1 MKLYRSVFFV
11 ILATMALP
19 ATVAA
24 APLDEDSSRNLSAL
38 QRIPM
43 DLANEIAFDGR
54 RIYVNQYA
62 SGPDIGVTAF
72 DIARD
77 GRLKERGMLPCSGIT
92 DVAPLDDG
100 LVAIG
105 LQGEF
110 EHCSSLEPSSDI
122 TPGGVH
128 IGDMRRPAHS
138 ELLGH
143 VPIPGG
149 VHTLTRYPGSDLV
162 FTSMSGDVSSASE
175 GGVTHIIDVSRARAP
190 KVVETYASPLNPGGC
205 HDILF
210 ETIEERTIGF
220 CPGAGGTEIWDASD
234 PLAPEPIGRMMLPAT
249 QLPHQVAVSSDGQV
263 AAVSDEAYVAH
274 GCTGGAPVGALWF
287 YDISDLANPR
297 VTGFY
302 GPQRGGLPIG
312 TLSGNPL
319 SCTAHNFNFIP
330 GSRSIVASWIG
341 GGTNVIDIS
350 DPGNAREIAHYRPS
364 DTEAMSSYWYR
375 GRVYVADFK
384 RGVEVLKLDLR

>member
-1 MKLYRSVFFV
+1 MKLYRAFVFA
-11 ILATMALP
+11 ILVAIAFP
-19 ATVAA
+19 APAAA
-24 APLDEDSSRNLSAL
+24 APLDEASSGKLSLL
-38 QRIPM
+38 QHIPM

-62 SGPDIGVTAF
+62 SGRDIGVTAF

-92 DVAPLDDG
+92 DVAPLDG
-100 LVAIG
+100 GRVAIG

-110 EHCSSLEPSSDI
+110 DDCSSLQPGTGT

-128 IGDMRRPAHS
+128 IGDMRSPAHS
-138 ELLGH
+138 RLLGH

-162 FTSMSGDVSSASE
+162 YTSMSGDVSSATD
-175 GGVTHIIDVSRARAP
+175 GGITHIIDTSPASAP
-190 KVVETYASPLNPGGC
+190 KVVATYASQLNPGGC

-210 ETIEERTIGF
+210 ERIGKKLIGF
-220 CPGAGGTEIWDASD
+220 CPGAGGTEIWDATD
-234 PLAPEPIGRMMLPAT
+234 PLAPKPIGRMLLPAA
-249 QLPHQVAVSSDGQV
+249 QLPHQVAISSDGKV
-263 AAVSDEAYVAH
+263 AAVSDEAYGVH
-274 GCTGGAPVGALWF
+274 GCTGGAPIGALWF
-287 YDISDLANPR
+287 YDISNLTNPR

-302 GPQRGGLPIG
+302 GPQRGRLPVG

-330 GSRSIVASWIG
+330 RSRLIVAAWIG

-350 DPGNAREIAHYRPS
+350 DPGNVREVAYYRPA

-375 GRVYVADFK
+375 GRIYVADFR
-384 RGVEVLKLDLR
+384 RGVEVLKLN